1 MNITTFNPLILSKEA
16 GEIVTLF
23 EELGF
28 EKRHGKTGE
37 DFSSN
42 RMKDANGFHVDVTE
56 AAVPQDITSIR
67 MNVSSFEEA
76 YQILLKHGF
85 KGASD
90 EKARDTGS
98 SRSAMMISPS
108 GFSIVIVEHIK
119 KVEQA

>member
-1 MNITTFNPLILSKEA
+1 MKITTFNPLILSKDA
-16 GEIVTLF
+16 DEIVKLL

-42 RMKDANGFHVDVTE
+42 RMKDANGFHVDVTK

-76 YQILLKHGF
+76 YQILTDHGF

-98 SRSAMMISPS
+98 SRSAMMIAPF
-108 GFSIVIVEHIK
+108 GFSITIVEHIK
-119 KVEQA
+119 GGDAK

>member
-1 MNITTFNPLILSKEA
+1 MKITTFNPLILSKEA
-16 GEIVTLF
+16 GEIVKLF

-28 EKRHGKTGE
+28 EKRHGKTGV

-76 YQILLKHGF
+76 YQILTDHGF
-85 KGASD
+85 KGVSD

-98 SRSAMMISPS
+98 SRSAMLVAPS
-108 GFSIVIVEHIK
+108 GFTITIVEHIK
-119 KVEQA
+119 